1 MNQITYQPIE
11 EKHAREIAKLLRTCF
26 PLMPPGDQ
34 YTAKELRE
42 LARIFPEGTIV
53 ALNGDTVVG
62 MGTGI
67 FTDLDL
73 DNLPPTEDDI
83 LYTLDGRNL
92 HDWNGRYYFG
102 SDMAVHPDYRG
113 RGIGRA
119 IYDRRKAVIQ
129 KYNKQGFVAAA
140 VLPGYAQHEA
150 TLDIHTYLAKVVAGE
165 LFDPTLSM
173 QLRNG
178 FQVIRPIKDFFVYP
192 RSSNWCALILWPN
205 PDYKGS

>member
-1 MNQITYQPIE
+1 MAEITYQPIE

-53 ALNGDTVVG
+53 ALDGDTVVG

-67 FTDLDL
+67 FTNLDL
-73 DNLPPTEDDI
+73 NDLPPTEDDI

-113 RGIGRA
+113 NGIGRA
-119 IYDRRKAVIQ
+119 IYERRKAVIK

-140 VLPGYAQHEA
+140 VLPGYAPHEA
-150 TLDIHTYLAKVVAGE
+150 TLDIDTYLAKVVAGE
-165 LFDPTLSM
+165 LYDPTLSM

-192 RSSNWCALILWPN
+192 RSSNWCALIIWSN
-205 PDYKGS
+205 PDYQGD